1 VPATFTD
8 FLAGEV
14 ALVTGASSGI
24 GSAIAVALAGLGA
37 DVGLVQRGDAAET
50 VRTIEALGRGA
61 HVVRADLGDSSAAE
75 RAVEDVVSRLGR
87 LDVCIC
93 SAGIIGREPALDV
106 PLEDFERL
114 LRVNVVGAFAVSRA
128 AARAFLSRGVAG
140 RIVHLASVTSF
151 HGSVQAAA
159 YSTSKGAV
167 AQLMRSQA
175 NEWGPLGLRV
185 NAVAP
190 GWVQTE
196 MTAAL
201 REDPVRNAELLNRIP
216 LGRWATVEEV
226 ADAVAFLVSPAARY
240 VHGQV
245 LAVDGGYLSR

>member
-1 VPATFTD
+1 MD
-8 FLAGEV
+8 
-14 ALVTGASSGI
+14 I
-24 GSAIAVALAGLGA
+24 G
-37 DVGLVQRGDAAET
+37 DPD
-50 VRTIEALGRGA
+50 
-61 HVVRADLGDSSAAE
+61 AAE
-75 RAVEDVVSRLGR
+75 RAVADVAAALGGI
-87 LDVCIC
+87 DVCVC
-93 SAGIIGREPALDV
+93 NAGVIGREPALDTT
-106 PLEDFERL
+106 LEEFQRVL
-114 LRVNVVGAFAVSRA
+114 AVNVMGAFAVSRA
-128 AARAFLSRGVAG
+128 AARAFLAAGVAG

-167 AQLMRSQA
+167 AQLMRSEA

-190 GWVQTE
+190 GWVQTD

-201 REDPVRNAELLNRIP
+201 RADPVRNAELLRRIP
-216 LGRWATVEEV
+216 LGRWASEAEV

-240 VHGQV
+240 VHGHV

>member
-1 VPATFTD
+1 MAFTP

-14 ALVTGASSGI
+14 ALVTGASTGI
-24 GSAIAVALAGLGA
+24 GRAIAVALAALGA
-37 DVGLVQRGDAAET
+37 DVGLVQRGEAAET
-50 VRTIEALGRGA
+50 AREIAGLGRRA
-61 HVVRADLGDSSAAE
+61 HVVRADLADPDAAE
-75 RAVEDVVSRLGR
+75 PAVAEVEDTLGR
-87 LDVCIC
+87 LDVCVC
-93 SAGIIGREPALDV
+93 NAGVIGREPALDV
-106 PLEDFERL
+106 SLEEFQRL
-114 LRVNVVGAFAVSRA
+114 LSVNVVGAFAISRA
-128 AARAFLSRGVAG
+128 AARTFLAAGSPG

-196 MTAAL
+196 MTRAL
-201 REDPVRNAELLNRIP
+201 REDPVRNAELLRRIP
-216 LGRWATVEEV
+216 LGRWATAEEI

-240 VHGQV
+240 VHGHV
-245 LAVDGGYLSR
+245 LAVDGGYLAR

>member
-14 ALVTGASSGI
+14 ALVTGASRGI
-24 GSAIAVALAGLGA
+24 GAAIAVALAGLGA
-37 DVGLVQRGDAAET
+37 DVGLVQRGHAADA
-50 VRTIEALGRGA
+50 VRAIDALGRRA
-61 HVVRADLGDSSAAE
+61 HVVQADVGDPAVAE
-75 RAVEDVVSRLGR
+75 RAVAEVVASLGR

-93 SAGIIGREPALDV
+93 NAGIIDRDPALEIAPEEFQRV
-106 PLEDFERL
+106 LA
-114 LRVNVVGAFAVSRA
+114 VNVGGAFAVSRA
-128 AARAFLSRGVAG
+128 AARTFLENGTRG

-175 NEWGPLGLRV
+175 NEWGPRGLRV

-190 GWVQTE
+190 GWVETE

-216 LGRWATVEEV
+216 LGRWATPEEV

-240 VHGQV
+240 VHGHV

>member
-1 VPATFTD
+1 MPATFTE

-14 ALVTGASSGI
+14 ALVTGASQGI
-24 GSAIAVALAGLGA
+24 GRPS
-37 DVGLVQRGDAAET
+37 
-50 VRTIEALGRGA
+50 A
-61 HVVRADLGDSSAAE
+61 HVVRVDIGDPGPAEGAVADVAA
-75 RAVEDVVSRLGR
+75 ALGR
-87 LDVCIC
+87 IDVCVC
-93 SAGIIGREPALDV
+93 NAGVIGREPALDTT
-106 PLEDFERL
+106 LEEFQRVL
-114 LRVNVVGAFAVSRA
+114 AVNVVGAFAVSRA
-128 AARAFLSRGVAG
+128 AARAFLASGAQG

-167 AQLMRSQA
+167 AQLMRSEA
-175 NEWGPLGLRV
+175 NEWGPLGIRV

-201 REDPVRNAELLNRIP
+201 REDPVRNAELLRRIP
-216 LGRWATVEEV
+216 LGRWASGEEV

-240 VHGQV
+240 VHGHV

>member
-1 VPATFTD
+1 VPATYTQ

-14 ALVTGASSGI
+14 ALVTGASKGI
-24 GSAIAVALAGLGA
+24 GRAIALALAGLGA
-37 DVGLVQRGDAAET
+37 DVGLVQRGEAAET
-50 VRTIEALGRGA
+50 AEEIGALGRRA
-61 HVVRADLGDSSAAE
+61 HVVRADVGDPGAAE
-75 RAVEDVVSRLGR
+75 DAVADVAAALGR
-87 LDVCIC
+87 LDVCVC
-93 SAGIIGREPALDV
+93 NAGVIGREPALDIPYEEFQRV
-106 PLEDFERL
+106 LA
-114 LRVNVVGAFAVSRA
+114 VNVGGAFAVSRA
-128 AARAFLSRGVAG
+128 AARVFIAAGTAG

-201 REDPVRNAELLNRIP
+201 REDPVRNAELLRRIP
-216 LGRWATVEEV
+216 LGRWADEEEV

-240 VHGQV
+240 VHGHV

>member
-1 VPATFTD
+1 MPATFTD

-14 ALVTGASSGI
+14 ALVTGASRGI

-50 VRTIEALGRGA
+50 VRTIEALGRRA

-75 RAVEDVVSRLGR
+75 RAVEDVVSSLGR

-93 SAGIIGREPALDV
+93 SAGIIGREPALDL

-128 AARAFLSRGVAG
+128 AARAFLARGVAG

-201 REDPVRNAELLNRIP
+201 REDPVRNAELLRRIP

-226 ADAVAFLVSPAARY
+226 ADAVAFLFSPAARY

>member
-1 VPATFTD
+1 MTGTFVP

-14 ALVTGASSGI
+14 ALVTGASRGI
-24 GSAIAVALAGLGA
+24 GRAIAVTLARLGA
-37 DVGLVQRGDAAET
+37 DVGLVQRGEAAAT
-50 VRTIEALGRGA
+50 VAEIDALGRRA
-61 HVVRADLGDSSAAE
+61 HVVEADLADPEAAE
-75 RAVEDVVSRLGR
+75 RAVAEVGGALGR

-93 SAGIIGREPALDV
+93 NAGIIHRDAALDV
-106 PLEDFERL
+106 SLADFQRVL
-114 LRVNVVGAFAVSRA
+114 TVNVAAPFAVSRA
-128 AARAFLSRGVAG
+128 AARIFLERGTAG

-167 AQLMRSQA
+167 AQLMRSEA
-175 NEWGPLGLRV
+175 NEWGPLGIRV

-201 REDPVRNAELLNRIP
+201 RADATRNAEIIGRVP
-216 LGRWATVEEV
+216 LGRWATEDEV

-240 VHGQV
+240 VHGHV
-245 LAVDGGYLSR
+245 LAVDGGYLGR